1 MLDIL
6 VLINVF
12 ILGWVCHSFYMAYR
26 MRKIFKQIAQ
36 ENGLTLDELSSAL
49 EKNVTDSQ
57 IKVTKVPN
65 LFTEAVDNSIMLY
78 NKDTGKFMGQASTV
92 EGLAEQLYKFNKIK
106 FALVNHDS
114 KQYWFVEGKIKN
126 DLKDLE

>member
-1 MLDIL
+1 MLDLL
-6 VLINVF
+6 VLVQVF
-12 ILGWVCHSFYMAYR
+12 ILGWVCHAFYMAYK
-26 MRKIFKQIAQ
+26 MRKLIKKIAE
-36 ENGLTLDELSSAL
+36 ENGMSIDELSDEL
-49 EKNVTDSQ
+49 EKSNNASRVN
-57 IKVTKVPN
+57 VTKVPN

-106 FALVNHDS
+106 FALVDHDS
-114 KQYWFVEGKIKN
+114 KHYWFVEGKIKN